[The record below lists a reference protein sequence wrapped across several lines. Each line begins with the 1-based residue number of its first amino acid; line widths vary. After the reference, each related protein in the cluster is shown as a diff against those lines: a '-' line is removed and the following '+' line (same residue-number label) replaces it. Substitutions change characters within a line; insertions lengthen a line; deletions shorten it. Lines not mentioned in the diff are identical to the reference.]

1 MRRFR
6 LLSLLIAIV
15 LLISLGG
22 TASAQ
27 TYLFEVERAEAAIYI
42 ESDGS
47 ATVEYTYTFVN
58 DPSADPMEYV
68 DIGMPNTYYYLSNI
82 TAEINGERIS
92 DIADSPYISNGV
104 ALGLGQNAI
113 KPGGRGIVHI
123 RITNIDKMLYT
134 TKIDGQSYAS
144 FNFMPNYFDS
154 SLLVGSTDMTVT
166 LYLPVG
172 VESEQPRW
180 YTPRGWPG
188 ESDPLSGYDEAGR
201 VFYQWHSPEASASAG
216 YKFGAAFPVNLVPAS
231 TVKKPS
237 IWESLG
243 ISEEDFMGGA
253 FFCCCSIMFIGFPI
267 WGSINARKRRLQYM
281 PPKISVEGHG
291 IKRGLTAV
299 EAAILMERPLDK
311 VMTMILFGLLKKS
324 AARVVTQE
332 PLTLE
337 AADPLPEGLYAYET
351 DFLAAF
357 KKSDKAERTK
367 ALSEMVVGLV
377 KSLTEKMKGFSRKE
391 TIDYYESIMKT
402 AWEQVE
408 AANTPEVK
416 SERYDQALEWTMLDR
431 DYDDRTRDVFR
442 TGPVFYPTWWWRFD
456 PGHAAS
462 TSGGGGLAQ
471 PVAPSN
477 RSAVPGADF
486 AASVVNGVQNFSS
499 NVVRDLNS
507 FTSGITNK
515 TNPVPVSSS
524 SRGGSYRGGGS
535 SGGRSCACACAC
547 AGCACA
553 CAGGGR

>member
-15 LLISLGG
+15 LLIGLGG

-68 DIGMPNTYYYLSNI
+68 DIGMPNTYYYLSNV

-92 DIADSPYISNGV
+92 DITDSPYISNGV
-104 ALGLGQNAI
+104 ALGLGRNAI
-113 KPGGRGIVHI
+113 KPGARGVVHV

-188 ESDPLSGYDEAGR
+188 ESEPLSGYDEAGR
-201 VFYQWHSPEASASAG
+201 VFYQWNSPEASASVG

-237 IWESLG
+237 IWETLG
-243 ISEEDFMGGA
+243 ITEEDFMGGA

-267 WGSINARKRRLQYM
+267 WGAINARKRRLQYM

-324 AARVVTQE
+324 AARVVTRE

-337 AADPLPEGLYAYET
+337 SADPLPEGLYAYET

-357 KKSDKAERTK
+357 KKTDKAEQTK
-367 ALSEMVVGLV
+367 ALTEMVVNLV

-416 SERYDQALEWTMLDR
+416 SERYEQALEWTMLDR

-456 PGHAAS
+456 PGHAS
-462 TSGGGGLAQ
+462 TAGGGGLAQ
-471 PVAPSN
+471 PVGPSN

-515 TNPVPVSSS
+515 TNPVPVSST
-524 SRGGSYRGGGS
+524 SRGGSYRSGGG
-535 SGGRSCACACAC
+535 GGRSCACACAC